1 MNKKDKNMDDG
12 TEEEEVTY
20 SGSYGGRQRVKDDT
34 PPSSLWLITFTD
46 IMALMLTF
54 FVLLYSMSVPTEE
67 EWKEITKGLKNQ
79 FTKTYSGDAYR
90 GSQQEVNISK
100 IDFTKAQNLTYL
112 NSVLSNIVEK
122 DERLKNIVLI
132 PQNDHLIVSVPE
144 ELLFQAGR
152 ADISNG
158 GKQLLFSIGN
168 TMARIRNRIE
178 VIGHTDPRP
187 MQESKDKFGSNWE
200 LSLARA
206 GVVANTLENAGYQ
219 RPIIIRGFSS
229 SRYDDLPEDMEEE
242 ERLSLSRRVDILV
255 MKDDGS
261 RRNILQVKGSDVTNI
276 LAPN

>member
-1 MNKKDKNMDDG
+1 MNKNDQNKDG
-12 TEEEEVTY
+12 TDDEEEAVY
-20 SGSYGGRQRVKDDT
+20 SGSYGGRPRVSDDT
-34 PPSSLWLITFTD
+34 PASSLWLITFTD

-67 EWKEITKGLKNQ
+67 EWKEITKGLQNQ

-90 GSQQEVNISK
+90 GAQQEVNIDK

-132 PQNDHLIVSVPE
+132 PQTDHLVVSVPE

-187 MQESKDKFGSNWE
+187 VQESKDNFGSNWE

-206 GVVANTLENAGYQ
+206 GVVANTLENAGYE

-261 RRNILQVKGSDVTNI
+261 RRNLLQVKGTDIPNI